1 MTMEDKNVAI
11 IVAHEFE
18 DIEMEYCLL
27 QLDHMGANVT
37 LVPMN
42 VGFNARQSSD
52 EKPIRGRFGT
62 PCPPIVM
69 APGARY
75 EVAEFEDLEVDEV
88 DCLLYPGGFS
98 PDHLRTVDEVVD
110 FTREVY
116 EAGKLIAA
124 ICHGPEMLVEADLID
139 GKDVTAW
146 QSVEMS
152 VVNAG
157 ATYHDVPAI
166 KDGNILTGRCPDDLP
181 DFVEAIVEAFEEEEV
196 PAAADD

>member
-1 MTMEDKNVAI
+1 MFVVGAIPQFPGSRTPREAAVTECTEWIECTECTVCTVCTVWTEWTECFEETAWRRRRFEIHSCGAHFSLDSLSISVALI
-11 IVAHEFE
+11 AEVSFPTESFALAE
-18 DIEMEYCLL
+18 
-27 QLDHMGANVT
+27 T
-37 LVPMN
+37 LPQ
-42 VGFNARQSSD
+42 F
-52 EKPIRGRFGT
+52 
-62 PCPPIVM
+62 
-69 APGARY
+69 
-75 EVAEFEDLEVDEV
+75 
-88 DCLLYPGGFS
+88 
-98 PDHLRTVDEVVD
+98 PDAVV
-110 FTREVY
+110 
-116 EAGKLIAA
+116 EAGKLVAA